1 MKENKAIIT
10 EIVNLHQ
17 KLCEIKTTFDFMSNS
32 HDFTENFCQIT
43 LLSVLE
49 HSISQIFCE
58 TEFHTKIYFLFSQIF
73 RQIKV
78 ALPL

>member
-10 EIVNLHQ
+10 EIVSLHQ
-17 KLCEIKTTFDFMSNS
+17 KLCEIKATFDFMSNL
-32 HDFTENFCQIT
+32 HDLTENFCQIT

-58 TEFHTKIYFLFSQIF
+58 TEFHTKFIFLFSQIF

-78 ALPL
+78 TLPL